1 MSHFKKRLQLLNYP
15 SFRWYLISC
24 LLAST
29 GAGLTYISI
38 TWLTLLDKN
47 SVSSVAIGMLCF
59 WAPGVLFG
67 PFMGVLVDRF
77 PRRNLLL
84 ASSNW
89 IRAIALVIFS
99 IYLFHHSSLMAI
111 YILSLIQ
118 GLFFSLFFPAA
129 FRLTR
134 EMVPHRKLLYAN
146 ATIDMMFESGNI
158 IGMGLAG
165 LLIALMTAPGT
176 LMANAIMFVLA
187 GITLFFIKKEDLI
200 ISHSETI
207 QFNLAKDFKDG
218 LTYIFSNKAILII
231 YSIQLFVFLEYL
243 TAPVLLAPY
252 ARNILH
258 TNATQ
263 FGYIE
268 AALSVGAVTGGIFL
282 SWFADR
288 FGLMR
293 TMLISTVVSAIAY
306 IYFSLNHSIITA
318 EVLYFVLGVC
328 FAMWPL
334 IITRAQHIT
343 DIDYQGRV
351 QSCFNSLSGILMILT
366 YWGVKVISQYTSIAI
381 LYWMEVF
388 FALFSIALIIYFDYR
403 FDEKNE
409 ERD

>member
-1 MSHFKKRLQLLNYP
+1 MSHFKKRLQLLHYP
-15 SFRWYLISC
+15 SFRWYLFSC

-38 TWLTLLDKN
+38 TWMTLVDNN
-47 SVSSVAIGMLCF
+47 SISSVAIGMLCF

-67 PFMGVLVDRF
+67 PFMGILVDHY
-77 PRRNLLL
+77 PRRSHLL
-84 ASSNW
+84 AASNW
-89 IRAIALVIFS
+89 IRAIALIIFS
-99 IYLFHHSSLMAI
+99 IYLFHHHSLVAI
-111 YILSLIQ
+111 YALSIIQ
-118 GLFFSLFFPAA
+118 GIFFSLFFPAT

-165 LLIALMTAPGT
+165 LLMTLMTGAGT
-176 LMANAIMFVLA
+176 LMANAVMFVLA
-187 GITLFFIKKEDLI
+187 GIGLFFIKKDDLNI
-200 ISHSETI
+200 TYNKKV
-207 QFNLAKDFKDG
+207 QFNIIQDFKDG
-218 LTYIFSNKAILII
+218 LTYLFSNKAIFII

-258 TNATQ
+258 ASATQ

-268 AALSVGAVTGGIFL
+268 AALSIGAVTGGVFL

-293 TMLISTVVSAIAY
+293 TLLISTLISALAY
-306 IYFSLNHSIITA
+306 LYFSLNHRILTA
-318 EVLYFVLGVC
+318 EILYFILGVC

-351 QSCFNSLSGILMILT
+351 QSCFNSISGLLMILT
-366 YWGVKVISQYTSIAI
+366 YWGVKVASSHMSIKVM
-381 LYWMEVF
+381 YWVEIF
-388 FALFSIALIIYFDYR
+388 FALFSIALIIYFSSQ
-403 FDEKNE
+403 FDENNE
-409 ERD
+409 KR

>member
-1 MSHFKKRLQLLNYP
+1 MSHFKKRLQLLSYP
-15 SFRWYLISC
+15 SLRWYLFSC
-24 LLAST
+24 FVASI

-38 TWLTLLDKN
+38 TWMTLLDKN

-59 WAPGVLFG
+59 WSPGVLFG

-77 PRRNLLL
+77 PRRNYLL
-84 ASSNW
+84 AGSNW

-99 IYLFHHSSLMAI
+99 YYLFHHHSLMAI
-111 YILSLIQ
+111 YILSFIQ

-146 ATIDMMFESGNI
+146 ATIDMMFEGGNI

-165 LLIALMTAPGT
+165 LLIALMTAAGT
-176 LMANAIMFVLA
+176 LMANAGLFVLA
-187 GITLFFIKKEDLI
+187 GIALFFIKEDDPNI
-200 ISHSETI
+200 TYNDDVK
-207 QFNLAKDFKDG
+207 FNLIQDFKDG
-218 LTYIFSNKAILII
+218 LTYIFTNPAILVI

-258 TNATQ
+258 ANAAQ

-293 TMLISTVVSAIAY
+293 TMFTSTIISGAAY
-306 IYFSLNHSIITA
+306 IYFSLNHSILTA

-351 QSCFNSLSGILMILT
+351 QSCFNSISGILMILT
-366 YWGVKVISQYTSIAI
+366 YWGVKIASEYTTIRV
-381 LYWMEVF
+381 LYWLEVV
-388 FALFSIALIIYFDYR
+388 FALISIALIIYFEWR

-409 ERD
+409 ER

>member
-1 MSHFKKRLQLLNYP
+1 MSHFKKRLQLLSYP
-15 SFRWYLISC
+15 SLRWYLFSC
-24 LLAST
+24 FVASI

-38 TWLTLLDKN
+38 TWMTLLDKN
-47 SVSSVAIGMLCF
+47 SVSAVAIGMLCF
-59 WAPGVLFG
+59 WSPGVLFG
-67 PFMGVLVDRF
+67 PFMGVLVDRYS
-77 PRRNLLL
+77 RRNHLL
-84 ASSNW
+84 AASNW

-99 IYLFHHSSLMAI
+99 YYLFHHHSLIAI
-111 YILSLIQ
+111 YILSFIQ

-146 ATIDMMFESGNI
+146 ATIDMMFEGGNI

-165 LLIALMTAPGT
+165 LLIALMTAAGT
-176 LMANAIMFVLA
+176 LMANAGLFVLA
-187 GITLFFIKKEDLI
+187 GIALFFIKKDDLNI
-200 ISHSETI
+200 TYNDDVK
-207 QFNLAKDFKDG
+207 FNLFQDFKDG
-218 LTYIFSNKAILII
+218 LTYIFTNPAILVI

-258 TNATQ
+258 ANAAQ

-293 TMLISTVVSAIAY
+293 TMFTSTIISGIAY
-306 IYFSLNHSIITA
+306 VYFSFNHSIVTA

-351 QSCFNSLSGILMILT
+351 QSCFNSISGILMILT
-366 YWGVKVISQYTSIAI
+366 YWGVKIASEYTTIRV
-381 LYWMEVF
+381 LYWLEVL
-388 FALFSIALIIYFDYR
+388 FALISIALIIYFEWR

-409 ERD
+409 ER

>member
-1 MSHFKKRLQLLNYP
+1 MSHFKKRLQLLSYP
-15 SFRWYLISC
+15 SLRWYLFSC
-24 LLAST
+24 FVASI

-38 TWLTLLDKN
+38 TWMTLLDKN
-47 SVSSVAIGMLCF
+47 SVSAVAIGMLCF
-59 WAPGVLFG
+59 WSPGVLFG
-67 PFMGVLVDRF
+67 PFMGVLVDRYS
-77 PRRNLLL
+77 RRNHLL
-84 ASSNW
+84 AASNW

-99 IYLFHHSSLMAI
+99 YYLFHHHSLIAI
-111 YILSLIQ
+111 YILSFIQ

-146 ATIDMMFESGNI
+146 ATIDMMFEGGNI

-165 LLIALMTAPGT
+165 LLIALMTAAGT
-176 LMANAIMFVLA
+176 LMANAGLFVLA
-187 GITLFFIKKEDLI
+187 GIALFFIKKDDLNI
-200 ISHSETI
+200 TYNDDVK
-207 QFNLAKDFKDG
+207 FNLFQDFKDG
-218 LTYIFSNKAILII
+218 LTDIFTNPAILVI

-258 TNATQ
+258 ANAAQ

-293 TMLISTVVSAIAY
+293 TMFTSTIISGIAY
-306 IYFSLNHSIITA
+306 VYFSFNHSIVTA

-351 QSCFNSLSGILMILT
+351 QSCFNSISGILMILT
-366 YWGVKVISQYTSIAI
+366 YWGVKIASEYTTIRV
-381 LYWMEVF
+381 LYWLEVL
-388 FALFSIALIIYFDYR
+388 FALISIALIIYFEWR

-409 ERD
+409 ER